1 MQSLLA
7 ENWKLI
13 SENPVMFIL
22 LAISFLSA
30 GFAAGK
36 AYYSER
42 INILSERLKDRPT
55 DMPEKNRQKITYP
68 KAGFFGVNILDPAT
82 TSVLTSDAYS
92 LAAYLPANGTL
103 KLRIRMLPTSTLT
116 EGQGCWHYTLS
127 PKNWSVRKYDFSQHE
142 QWFEATQGAADV
154 EIAFA
159 QEGSLQ
165 IDAFESESSSPSWSR
180 ELRVSHDRSRH

>member
-68 KAGFFGVNILDPAT
+68 KAGFLAS
-82 TSVLTSDAYS
+82 TSWTQPRLAY
-92 LAAYLPANGTL
+92 
-103 KLRIRMLPTSTLT
+103 
-116 EGQGCWHYTLS
+116 
-127 PKNWSVRKYDFSQHE
+127 
-142 QWFEATQGAADV
+142 
-154 EIAFA
+154 
-159 QEGSLQ
+159 
-165 IDAFESESSSPSWSR
+165 
-180 ELRVSHDRSRH
+180 